1 MKHKLLFITLLAC
14 FTGWGQVTDLII
26 SEYVEGSSSN
36 KYVEIY
42 NGTGATVDLSNYKLR
57 LYANGSATPSEVT
70 LSGLLLNNQAIVYK
84 NSASTIFTGT
94 STVNTSVNFNGDDAL
109 AIYKISTNSNVDIF
123 GVVGNDPGT
132 AWTATGFSTVDKTLR
147 RKINICSGISTSPT
161 GTGAGAFTTLA
172 SEWDIFNI
180 DDVSGL
186 GNHTANCTVSTSTT
200 FTTSW
205 SNSTPT
211 ASIDATIAGDLTT
224 TTDLTCKDLTINS
237 GKTLTIGAGKKLSV
251 TGNLINNGTLVF
263 KSDATGT
270 AIFDVFSGSL
280 SPAGSTIVERYI
292 PARRAYRFLS
302 PSVNTSTSI
311 RANWQENGGTIAGLG
326 THITGATGASAGFD
340 PTETNNSSLLYFNN
354 GAWVAAS
361 NTSVNA
367 LSAGDAYCLMVRGDR
382 TIDLSTNTPTP
393 TNTVLRTM
401 GTLFTGN
408 FTPTLSTVASGYSF
422 VGNPYQAPLDI
433 KTALATSSSNININA
448 VYYWDPTINS
458 RGGYITR
465 NLQTSQNS
473 PTSNVNDYVQPGQA
487 FFVVNKITL
496 TGTPSLT
503 FTENHKSVA
512 NAAAGAFRNA
522 NSNEYGTLRVN
533 LQANTNNQWQTIEGA
548 VAIFN
553 SDFNTAVT
561 EEDATKM
568 TNLDEEVSFVQNNT
582 SLAIACQPNP
592 TITSELPIRL
602 NNTRHTNY
610 QWQFDIANYSG
621 PTPFLLDTQNNS
633 ITQITNTTVVPFT
646 ADTNANRFKIV
657 FQNAVLN
664 LSDFSTQLALYPNPA
679 NTGDSFYI
687 DGLSEASV
695 TVFNVLGQNIQVQTK
710 SQGNSVQ
717 VTPSA
722 ILSKGVYLVT
732 ITAQGNTQQVKWI
745 VE

>member
-1 MKHKLLFITLLAC
+1 MKLKLLFITLLAC
-14 FTGWGQVTDLII
+14 FTGWGQGTETFTHT
-26 SEYVEGSSSN
+26 STSSSYATITWTGNNGLIWTANDARGDQTINTSN
-36 KYVEIY
+36 KAICIRQTAGKIIGPLTAQQITNGVGVITFYAKNTAAASDNTKATTYQFKCGSIIQTLTVPAMGTISTFVTSPIINSTNATEIEITII
-42 NGTGATVDLSNYKLR
+42 GLSGVRLTIDDLTWT
-57 LYANGSATPSEVT
+57 SATP
-70 LSGLLLNNQAIVYK
+70 
-84 NSASTIFTGT
+84 
-94 STVNTSVNFNGDDAL
+94 
-109 AIYKISTNSNVDIF
+109 
-123 GVVGNDPGT
+123 
-132 AWTATGFSTVDKTLR
+132 
-147 RKINICSGISTSPT
+147 
-161 GTGAGAFTTLA
+161 
-172 SEWDIFNI
+172 
-180 DDVSGL
+180 
-186 GNHTANCTVSTSTT
+186 TSTT
-200 FTTSW
+200 YTTSW
-205 SNSTPT
+205 SNSAPT
-211 ASIDATIAGDLTT
+211 ATIDATIAGDLST

-270 AIFDVFSGSL
+270 AVFDVFSGSL

-302 PSVNTSTSI
+302 PSVTTSTTI
-311 RANWQENGGTIAGLG
+311 RQNWQENGVTAAGLG
-326 THITGATGASAGFD
+326 THITGFDGATNGFD
-340 PTETNNSSLLYFNN
+340 PTETNNSSLLLFNS
-354 GAWVAAS
+354 GAWVGATSTNVGLAAG
-361 NTSVNA
+361 N
-367 LSAGDAYCLMVRGDR
+367 AYCLMVRGDR

-393 TNTVLRTM
+393 TNTVLRTT

-408 FTPTLSTVASGYSF
+408 FSPTLSTIASGYSF

-433 KTALATSSSNININA
+433 KTALATSSSNINPNV
-448 VYYWDPTINS
+448 VYYWDPTLNA

-465 NLQTSQNS
+465 NLQTSQNIPAS
-473 PTSNVNDYVQPGQA
+473 SVNDYVQAGQA

-496 TGTPSLT
+496 TGTPALT
-503 FTENHKSVA
+503 FTESHKSVA

-553 SDFNTAVT
+553 SNFSTAVT

-592 TITSELPIRL
+592 ALTSELPIRL
-602 NNTRHTNY
+602 NKTRHTNY

-621 PTPFLLDTQNNS
+621 PTPFLVDTQNNS
-633 ITQITNTTVVPFT
+633 VTQITNTTVVPFT

-657 FQNAVLN
+657 FQNAALN
-664 LSDFSTQLALYPNPA
+664 LSDFSTQLALYPNPTKA
-679 NTGDSFYI
+679 GESFYI
-687 DGLSEASV
+687 DGISEASI

-722 ILSKGVYLVT
+722 SLTKGVYLVN
-732 ITAQGNTQQVKWI
+732 ITSKGNTQQVKWI

>member
-1 MKHKLLFITLLAC
+1 MKLKLLFITLLAC
-14 FTGWGQVTDLII
+14 FTGWGQGTETFTHT
-26 SEYVEGSSSN
+26 STSSSYATITWTGNNGLIWTANDARGDQTINTSN
-36 KYVEIY
+36 KAICIRQTAGKIIGPLTAQQITNGVGVITFYAKNTAAASDNTKATTYQFKCGSIIQTLTVPAMGTISTFVTSPIINSTNATEIEITII
-42 NGTGATVDLSNYKLR
+42 GLSGVRLTIDDLTWT
-57 LYANGSATPSEVT
+57 SATP
-70 LSGLLLNNQAIVYK
+70 
-84 NSASTIFTGT
+84 
-94 STVNTSVNFNGDDAL
+94 
-109 AIYKISTNSNVDIF
+109 
-123 GVVGNDPGT
+123 
-132 AWTATGFSTVDKTLR
+132 
-147 RKINICSGISTSPT
+147 
-161 GTGAGAFTTLA
+161 
-172 SEWDIFNI
+172 
-180 DDVSGL
+180 
-186 GNHTANCTVSTSTT
+186 TSTT
-200 FTTSW
+200 YTTSW
-205 SNSTPT
+205 SNSAPT
-211 ASIDATIAGDLTT
+211 ATIDATIAGDLST

-237 GKTLTIGAGKKLSV
+237 GKTLTIGVGKKLSV

-270 AIFDVFSGSL
+270 AVFDVFSGSL

-302 PSVNTSTSI
+302 PSVSTSTSI
-311 RANWQENGGTIAGLG
+311 RANWQENGVTTAGLG
-326 THITGATGASAGFD
+326 THITGANGASAGFD
-340 PTETNNSSLLYFNN
+340 PTETNNSSLLYFNS

-367 LSAGDAYCLMVRGDR
+367 ISAGDAYCLMVRGDR

-393 TNTVLRTM
+393 TNTVLRTT

-408 FTPTLSTVASGYSF
+408 FSPTLSTVASGYSF

-433 KTALATSSSNININA
+433 KTALANSSSDINPNV

-496 TGTPSLT
+496 TGTPALT
-503 FTENHKSVA
+503 FTESHKSVA

-553 SDFNTAVT
+553 SNFSTAVT

-582 SLAIACQPNP
+582 ALAIACQPNP
-592 TITSELPIRL
+592 ALTSELPIRL
-602 NNTRHTNY
+602 NKTRHTNY

-621 PTPFLLDTQNNS
+621 PTPFLVDTQNNS
-633 ITQITNTTVVPFT
+633 ITQITNTIVVPFT

-657 FQNAVLN
+657 FQNAALN
-664 LSDFSTQLALYPNPA
+664 LSDFSTQLALYPNPTKA
-679 NTGDSFYI
+679 GESFYI
-687 DGLSEASV
+687 DGISEASI

-722 ILSKGVYLVT
+722 SLTKGVYLVN
-732 ITAQGNTQQVKWI
+732 ITSKGNTQQVKWI